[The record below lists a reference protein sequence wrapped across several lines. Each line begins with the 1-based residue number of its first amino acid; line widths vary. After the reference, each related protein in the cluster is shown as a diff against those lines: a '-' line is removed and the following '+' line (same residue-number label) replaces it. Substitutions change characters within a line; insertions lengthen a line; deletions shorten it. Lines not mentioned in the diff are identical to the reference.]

1 MKEHT
6 GKKHIGK
13 QWLPFGRRALAV
25 LMALLM
31 VLTVFGSSGM
41 KFQANGETESINL
54 AKYLTDSSTMHIT
67 VYIDGVKHTYTPEEL
82 TQKGL
87 TVPKGAPVKVELYF
101 NTISK
106 VEKGQTLVLQL
117 PDNLMDYSG
126 ADANGYVWKDIVWEE
141 NTSGAEVEAAD
152 WVIDNTGKL
161 TVTIRDDFFES
172 NKHDDGTLDLFGF
185 NIKFSGNLSSD
196 RGEHSGN
203 GDDVVTFRG
212 ETDGTG
218 KISFTIPFEYLNE
231 NANAEVTKKLVSYD
245 ATTRTAS
252 YKITVTAPDT
262 NTYTATNVVVKDAVQ
277 CDSTYIEPATK
288 KGKDIYQNF
297 VASTGASTFDNTTGT
312 WTIGDMEPGQ
322 TETLTY
328 DMVISKSAYSSGAI
342 NEIQNLATVTF
353 NDDGKNQSA
362 ATLKLPGAV
371 IEKEA
376 VTNASGNLMSTDEGG
391 TYVTYKLTVT
401 ANKGDTSNIVVKDAF
416 DNSSLIEKIVVPD
429 NGASTGNVTIDN
441 DTASLT
447 WKIDTL
453 KSGKTATLTYKAYL
467 NADKWKS
474 SNETTIEVKNNAT
487 LSIDDGQTDSPA
499 VIDSSSTSSKLK
511 KTWVYK
517 IGKMITDTGDTKHYD
532 QLKYTLKVNADP
544 VSANI
549 ISIYDVLTGG
559 TYEDGGTLVI
569 DRYTS
574 SDKKTKVDSTNIAL
588 ADIVT
593 TTSTGQRWDINLK
606 DRGLNGAYY
615 YEITYYVVSTGI
627 VVNNNAGIGFGDGTG
642 YYATT
647 KLEGSGG
654 MSYGTSGG
662 YYKSKGI
669 ENLNYSYKYPIG
681 NDYKDGYS
689 AWTVYVQQTIQ
700 KGSVYIDRLS
710 EAYVWRY
717 EQFWFDDNTLDGM
730 VIKFDGKTL
739 VAGEDYTVKG
749 VRELSGYDSDAART
763 DPTSSRYNR
772 FEITF
777 NNEYAA
783 TKSNQLT
790 IAYKVNICNTARDE
804 DYLRS
809 DNWYYDG
816 GQVPQFYNYC
826 MWQLPNNGN
835 TITTEQIGVDGGCT
849 VIRPLLKDD
858 GTYSVDAT
866 TDKKTITWMLYVNNN
881 TTVDGDATL
890 IEYLP
895 AGLTFVS
902 AEITGR
908 GKDQVAGKTTLG
920 NITQGT
926 YTDDDGNT
934 AVMVKIPIK
943 DLAGYTGISSGN
955 VVEYYDT
962 TNFGKINIKI
972 TTTVD
977 DDWYMNLTS
986 DAKLTNK
993 AVLTDNPSLPTGGV
1007 TATGTATVPYTKL
1020 IDKSMAGHENPA
1032 YVEYALNINPSG
1044 SNLVSGDS
1052 LEVVD
1057 IMGTGMSL
1065 STDHANSFKVYDVTN
1080 VSDLLNSSGNVD
1092 ASKAQ
1097 KGTDITSQCSIKN
1110 ITGQELD
1117 GMTADE
1123 VGKPTY
1129 LITVPDGM
1137 HVVVVYWATFEGAD
1151 GEDVTI
1157 SNKASFF
1164 YNNALQTG
1172 GGDATS
1178 DKIAAAD
1185 ASSDLYVGAFFNLK
1199 KIDQLGKAVSGV
1211 TYTLYEVTV
1220 DSSGKETGRTTVMT
1234 TTTGSDGTAY
1244 FGHRSTDSNKEL
1256 KKDKL
1261 YCLVETDAPTGYAI
1275 DSEPY
1280 YFEFKTKG
1288 QGTVDHP
1295 SGVTLH
1301 QFISGGT
1308 YSFTNQFTP
1317 ASYSIPVAK
1326 TINGKTIDS
1335 DTKFTFTLKPKAVD
1349 NIYTDADYTKAIT
1362 TAGITTEISGSGKTV
1377 FDTLYFTKEGTYTFT
1392 MTEDNLSDTAIA
1404 NGYSKDANSFTVTIE
1419 VGEGDD
1425 NKMVVKSASFVS
1437 ADSSVKGGDMSTS
1450 VPTFNNTLHLTGTLT
1465 LTATKEVTNRTKPV
1479 QAGEFAFTVSAGGEV
1494 IAETNE
1500 DGTTKI
1506 GADGKPVKKVFY
1518 TKAGGDIEINIDL
1531 DQNDIGTKTYIIS
1544 EVAGDDDTIKYTTE
1558 RVRYKVTIAEAG
1570 NGKVKATSC
1579 EPITD
1584 TVFTNEYKASGSITL
1599 EGTKILKRLDTGKAT
1614 SVYKGEFNFVVK
1626 EGGTQVATGTNE
1638 ANGSITF
1645 TNITYDAS
1653 DIGVHTYIISEKD
1666 EGKLFVDYTD
1676 KTVKVQVTVTDAG
1689 DGKLATE
1696 VKYVDGT
1703 LDSNGHALF
1712 TNTYTL
1718 AVPSGIRLEFLPYI
1732 LLVVVAGGIGI
1743 LMLLRRRKHN

>member
-1 MKEHT
+1 
-6 GKKHIGK
+6 
-13 QWLPFGRRALAV
+13 
-25 LMALLM
+25 
-31 VLTVFGSSGM
+31 
-41 KFQANGETESINL
+41 
-54 AKYLTDSSTMHIT
+54 
-67 VYIDGVKHTYTPEEL
+67 
-82 TQKGL
+82 
-87 TVPKGAPVKVELYF
+87 
-101 NTISK
+101 
-106 VEKGQTLVLQL
+106 
-117 PDNLMDYSG
+117 
-126 ADANGYVWKDIVWEE
+126 
-141 NTSGAEVEAAD
+141 
-152 WVIDNTGKL
+152 
-161 TVTIRDDFFES
+161 
-172 NKHDDGTLDLFGF
+172 
-185 NIKFSGNLSSD
+185 
-196 RGEHSGN
+196 
-203 GDDVVTFRG
+203 
-212 ETDGTG
+212 
-218 KISFTIPFEYLNE
+218 
-231 NANAEVTKKLVSYD
+231 
-245 ATTRTAS
+245 
-252 YKITVTAPDT
+252 
-262 NTYTATNVVVKDAVQ
+262 
-277 CDSTYIEPATK
+277 
-288 KGKDIYQNF
+288 
-297 VASTGASTFDNTTGT
+297 
-312 WTIGDMEPGQ
+312 
-322 TETLTY
+322 
-328 DMVISKSAYSSGAI
+328 
-342 NEIQNLATVTF
+342 
-353 NDDGKNQSA
+353 
-362 ATLKLPGAV
+362 
-371 IEKEA
+371 
-376 VTNASGNLMSTDEGG
+376 
-391 TYVTYKLTVT
+391 
-401 ANKGDTSNIVVKDAF
+401 
-416 DNSSLIEKIVVPD
+416 
-429 NGASTGNVTIDN
+429 
-441 DTASLT
+441 
-447 WKIDTL
+447 
-453 KSGKTATLTYKAYL
+453 
-467 NADKWKS
+467 
-474 SNETTIEVKNNAT
+474 
-487 LSIDDGQTDSPA
+487 
-499 VIDSSSTSSKLK
+499 
-511 KTWVYK
+511 
-517 IGKMITDTGDTKHYD
+517 
-532 QLKYTLKVNADP
+532 
-544 VSANI
+544 
-549 ISIYDVLTGG
+549 
-559 TYEDGGTLVI
+559 
-569 DRYTS
+569 
-574 SDKKTKVDSTNIAL
+574 
-588 ADIVT
+588 
-593 TTSTGQRWDINLK
+593 
-606 DRGLNGAYY
+606 
-615 YEITYYVVSTGI
+615 
-627 VVNNNAGIGFGDGTG
+627 
-642 YYATT
+642 
-647 KLEGSGG
+647 
-654 MSYGTSGG
+654 
-662 YYKSKGI
+662 
-669 ENLNYSYKYPIG
+669 
-681 NDYKDGYS
+681 
-689 AWTVYVQQTIQ
+689 
-700 KGSVYIDRLS
+700 
-710 EAYVWRY
+710 
-717 EQFWFDDNTLDGM
+717 
-730 VIKFDGKTL
+730 
-739 VAGEDYTVKG
+739 
-749 VRELSGYDSDAART
+749 
-763 DPTSSRYNR
+763 
-772 FEITF
+772 
-777 NNEYAA
+777 
-783 TKSNQLT
+783 
-790 IAYKVNICNTARDE
+790 
-804 DYLRS
+804 
-809 DNWYYDG
+809 
-816 GQVPQFYNYC
+816 
-826 MWQLPNNGN
+826 
-835 TITTEQIGVDGGCT
+835 
-849 VIRPLLKDD
+849 
-858 GTYSVDAT
+858 
-866 TDKKTITWMLYVNNN
+866 
-881 TTVDGDATL
+881 
-890 IEYLP
+890 
-895 AGLTFVS
+895 
-902 AEITGR
+902 
-908 GKDQVAGKTTLG
+908 
-920 NITQGT
+920 
-926 YTDDDGNT
+926 
-934 AVMVKIPIK
+934 
-943 DLAGYTGISSGN
+943 
-955 VVEYYDT
+955 
-962 TNFGKINIKI
+962 
-972 TTTVD
+972 
-977 DDWYMNLTS
+977 
-986 DAKLTNK
+986 
-993 AVLTDNPSLPTGGV
+993 
-1007 TATGTATVPYTKL
+1007 
-1020 IDKSMAGHENPA
+1020 
-1032 YVEYALNINPSG
+1032 
-1044 SNLVSGDS
+1044 
-1052 LEVVD
+1052 
-1057 IMGTGMSL
+1057 
-1065 STDHANSFKVYDVTN
+1065 
-1080 VSDLLNSSGNVD
+1080 
-1092 ASKAQ
+1092 
-1097 KGTDITSQCSIKN
+1097 
-1110 ITGQELD
+1110 
-1117 GMTADE
+1117 
-1123 VGKPTY
+1123 
-1129 LITVPDGM
+1129 M